1 VSGRRDQ
8 PGWDELPLRD
18 SETERA
24 AENLP
29 LFEADAQPASNRDAK
44 SKRRGARRPDGAVSP
59 AFSEPPLA
67 LDLGAAEP
75 VREEPVWVQA
85 AIESMPPLHAD
96 RDDALPFE
104 LGVED
109 GPLAAAG
116 AARRPPLGERLL
128 AGLAD
133 GVLHLAVL
141 ASALVAESLL
151 GLQPQPRQWPGFV
164 AFLVF
169 FSFLYTTVP
178 LAFWGQTPGMAWRGL
193 RARDQG
199 DRPLAFGQTALR
211 WLGALV
217 TVALVGLPA
226 LLALGGRSLADRL
239 SRSETVTEAS

>member
-1 VSGRRDQ
+1 MSTRRDE

-18 SETERA
+18 SETEQA

-29 LFEADAQPASNRDAK
+29 LFEPDPASERDPK
-44 SKRRGARRPDGAVSP
+44 PKRRGTRRPDSAVMAP
-59 AFSEPPLA
+59 AASEPPLA
-67 LDLGAAEP
+67 LDLGTAEA
-75 VREEPVWVQA
+75 VRAEPVWVQT
-85 AIESMPPLHAD
+85 AIESTPVHEDAEALRFDAAD
-96 RDDALPFE
+96 DD
-104 LGVED
+104 GTIT
-109 GPLAAAG
+109 AAG
-116 AARRPPLGERLL
+116 AAQRPPLGERLL

-211 WLGALV
+211 WLGALL
-217 TVALVGLPA
+217 TVGLVGLPS

-239 SRSETVTEAS
+239 SGSETIAEAS